1 VKRPLAVL
9 TIPLAVLGFVA
20 CSDDDDDGTDTTT
33 ASSVA
38 DTEPDVTTAT
48 SDTTSDTTSETTGES
63 SGGVTLPGGITIPS
77 LPDISLPDTLP
88 GGITLPSL
96 PSISLPSTSEL
107 QQQIIDTF
115 TQMGMTEEQAQ
126 CLVDRI
132 DLSSGQIPDLSS
144 IMNLFNE
151 CDINL
156 GDLNP
161 DG

>member
-1 VKRPLAVL
+1 MKRPLAVL

-20 CSDDDDDGTDTTT
+20 CGDDDDDGTDTTT

-38 DTEPDVTTAT
+38 DTEPEETTA
-48 SDTTSDTTSETTGES
+48 TSDTTSETTGET
-63 SGGVTLPGGITIPS
+63 SGGGDTLPGGITIPS

-96 PSISLPSTSEL
+96 PNISLPSTSEL

-156 GDLNP
+156 GELNP

>member
-1 VKRPLAVL
+1 MKRPLAVL

-20 CSDDDDDGTDTTT
+20 CGDDDDDDTGTT
-33 ASSVA
+33 ASSVSL
-38 DTEPDVTTAT
+38 EPRGDHRAVHRRA
-48 SDTTSDTTSETTGES
+48 TTGET
-63 SGGVTLPGGITIPS
+63 SGGGDTLPGGITIPS

-88 GGITLPSL
+88 GGITLPSSLSL
-96 PSISLPSTSEL
+96 PGVSLPSTSEL

-156 GDLNP
+156 GELNP

>member
-1 VKRPLAVL
+1 MKRPLAV
-9 TIPLAVLGFVA
+9 LAVLGFVA
-20 CSDDDDDGTDTTT
+20 CGDDDDDGTDTTT

-38 DTEPDVTTAT
+38 DTEPEETTAT
-48 SDTTSDTTSETTGES
+48 PDTSETTSETTGET
-63 SGGVTLPGGITIPS
+63 SGGDTLPGGITIPS

-96 PSISLPSTSEL
+96 PDISLPSTSEL

-132 DLSSGQIPDLSS
+132 DLSSGEIPDLSS